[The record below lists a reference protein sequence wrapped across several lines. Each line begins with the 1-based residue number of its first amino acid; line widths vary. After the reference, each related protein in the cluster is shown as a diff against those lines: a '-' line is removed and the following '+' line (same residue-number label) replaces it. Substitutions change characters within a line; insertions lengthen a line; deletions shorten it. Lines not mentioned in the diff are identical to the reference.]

1 MSTITNAKGTSSP
14 SFLLDRMKLE
24 WINDNTINDGMKITF
39 PGYDPV
45 YIRARDP
52 LQASKWLTGDD
63 PPQSADGN
71 PSDFWL
77 QTNGDIY
84 TKNDSSVWVFVASI
98 VGPVGP
104 TGPTGPQ
111 GIQGVAGP
119 SAAISSASDVQVTS
133 IADGDILQWSST
145 SSKFVNRP
153 LNVYGGSF

>member
-1 MSTITNAKGTSSP
+1 
-14 SFLLDRMKLE
+14 MKLE

-52 LQASKWLTGDD
+52 LQASKWLQGDD
-63 PPQSADGN
+63 PPESSDGN

-77 QTNGDIY
+77 QSNGDVY
-84 TKNDSSVWVFVASI
+84 TKGLDSIWVFVTSI
-98 VGPVGP
+98 VGPEGP

-119 SAAISSASDVQVTS
+119 SAAISSASDVQITS
-133 IADGDILQWSST
+133 IADGDILRWQT
-145 SSKFVNRP
+145 SISKFVNAP
-153 LNVYGGSF
+153 LNVQGGSF